1 MPKQQAA
8 PLSQD
13 TNCLSSYMTDIT
25 KYPCISPAEEMR
37 LGCLVQRG
45 TAEEAEAASQA
56 LVCANLRLV
65 VKIAHTFKGHGIDLQ
80 DLVAE
85 GNMGL
90 MIAARKFDP
99 SKGAKFSTY
108 AAWWIK
114 QSIVKAIAWGSR
126 TIRIPSISSHNLWML
141 ERAKKLYVTE
151 YGIEPDTDT
160 LAELTGLSVS
170 TIKMLNHAATD
181 TVSMSETVSDESDIT
196 IEAHVAERTDDGEEA
211 KKEED
216 SAMLSS
222 ALSGLS
228 QLDRFIVSATYGI
241 GMAACDLRQ
250 IASEVGLD
258 KDSIRGHLDKA
269 LGMLRLAMTTDVKCG
284 HLA

>member
-1 MPKQQAA
+1 MPHHTST
-8 PLSQD
+8 LSQD
-13 TNCLSSYMTDIT
+13 TNCLGAYMHDIT
-25 KYPCISPAEEMR
+25 KYPCISTDEEAR
-37 LGCLVQRG
+37 LGRLVKTG
-45 TAEEAEAASQA
+45 TKKEAEEAIQA

-85 GNMGL
+85 GNTGL

-99 SKGAKFSTY
+99 DKGAKFSTY
-108 AAWWIK
+108 SAWWIK
-114 QSIVKAIAWGSR
+114 QSISKAISWGSR
-126 TIRIPSISSHNLWML
+126 TIRIPSISAHNLQAL
-141 ERAKKLYVTE
+141 ERAKKLYMADT
-151 YGIEPDTDT
+151 GIEPDAET
-160 LAELTGLSVS
+160 LAGITGLSTA
-170 TIKMLNHAATD
+170 TINMLNHAATD
-181 TVSMSETVSDESDIT
+181 TVSINETVSEDSDIT
-196 IEAHVAERTDDGEEA
+196 IESQVSECVDDNEKI

-216 SAMLSS
+216 SIALSS
-222 ALSGLS
+222 ALSSLS

-241 GMAACDLRQ
+241 GMAVCDLKQ

-258 KDSIRGHLDKA
+258 KASIREHLNKA